1 MENRRSQAA
10 RRRFLRFGRERL
22 IRREG
27 GFVALMVV
35 GVSHTTAPI
44 EVREKLAFRPWEALH
59 SLRRLRE
66 ERLIRE
72 GVVLSTCNRTEIYA
86 VEENAGAVA
95 RISTL
100 LSTRLGNDAARF
112 VYVRRDRDATS
123 HLFAV
128 AAGLDSMI
136 LGEAQ
141 IQGQVKD
148 AWEQCRAESGPILN
162 RMFQSALLAASRA
175 REETGIGRGAA
186 SVSSA
191 AVQLAKKIFGGL
203 GGSRAMI
210 LGAGDVAELALEC
223 LMNEGVRVAIVA
235 NRTHERAQTLAE
247 RHGATAMHYDECW
260 ESLRDVDVLICSTAS
275 PVPVV
280 TTARVRDSIEARGD
294 RPLCILDIALP
305 RDVEAAVGEIDNVF
319 LYDLDDLRAAA
330 AANLEQR
337 EEDVPAARQIL
348 ADEVQKYW
356 DWVAGL
362 AAVPV
367 VREFRDEMDRLR
379 TAELAAALRRLGPL
393 SPEQAEAIEQFSRSL
408 MNKFLHEPSV
418 RLKAAAANGRGL
430 GVVDAARYLFALEG
444 KPHSDTEKGDSTD
457 VA

>member
-1 MENRRSQAA
+1 MA
-10 RRRFLRFGRERL
+10 L
-22 IRREG
+22 I
-27 GFVALMVV
+27 LV

-44 EVREKLAFRPWEALH
+44 EVREKLTFRPWESLH
-59 SLRRLRE
+59 SLARLRE
-66 ERLIRE
+66 DRLIRE

-86 VEENAGAVA
+86 VEDSEGALERVS
-95 RISTL
+95 RV
-100 LSTRLGNDAARF
+100 LSDRLGDDADGF
-112 VYVRRDRDATS
+112 LYVRRDREAAS
-123 HLFAV
+123 HLFEV

-203 GGSRAMI
+203 TGRRAMI

-223 LMNEGVRVAIVA
+223 LLSEGVRVAIVA
-235 NRTHERAQTLAE
+235 NRTHERAQSLAE
-247 RHGATAMHYDECW
+247 RHGATAMHYDQCW
-260 ESLRDVDVLICSTAS
+260 ESLRDVDLLICSTAS
-275 PVPVV
+275 PHPIVTVERIRNAVV
-280 TTARVRDSIEARGD
+280 ARGD
-294 RPLCILDIALP
+294 RPLCVLDIALP
-305 RDVEAAVGEIDNVF
+305 RDVDAAVGDLDNVY

-330 AANLEQR
+330 AANLERR
-337 EEDVPAARQIL
+337 EEDVPAARTVI
-348 ADEVQKYW
+348 AAEVQKYW

-367 VREFRDEMDRLR
+367 VREFREEMDRLR
-379 TAELAAALRRLGPL
+379 STELAAAFRRLGPL
-393 SPEQAEAIEQFSRSL
+393 SAEQAEAIEHFSKSL

-418 RLKAAAANGRGL
+418 RLRAAAANGRGL

-444 KPHSDTEKGDSTD
+444 KGFGINPIATEGSPADVKDVDRTD
-457 VA
+457 IA

>member
-1 MENRRSQAA
+1 MA
-10 RRRFLRFGRERL
+10 L
-22 IRREG
+22 I
-27 GFVALMVV
+27 VA
-35 GVSHTTAPI
+35 GVSHATAPI
-44 EVREKLAFRPWEALH
+44 EVREKLVLRPQE
-59 SLRRLRE
+59 SLAELARLRDAG
-66 ERLIRE
+66 LTRE

-86 VEENAGAVA
+86 VDNGQDVLPEITA
-95 RISTL
+95 L
-100 LSTRLGNDAARF
+100 LSDRLGTDASGLI
-112 VYVRRDRDATS
+112 YVRHDRDAAVP
-123 HLFAV
+123 LFKV
-128 AAGLDSMI
+128 AAGLESRI
-136 LGEAQ
+136 LGEAP
-141 IQGQVKD
+141 IQGQVRD

-162 RMFQSALLAASRA
+162 RLFQSALVAGGRA

-203 GGSRAMI
+203 AGRRAMI

-223 LMNEGVRVAIVA
+223 LLSEGVRVAIVA
-235 NRTHERAQTLAE
+235 NRTHERAQVLAE
-247 RHGATAMHYDECW
+247 RHAATAMHYDQCW
-260 ESLRDVDVLICSTAS
+260 ASLRDVDVLICSTAS

-280 TTARVRDSIEARGD
+280 TIDRVRASVEARGD

-305 RDVEAAVGEIDNVF
+305 RDVDAAVGDLDNVF

-337 EEDVPAARQIL
+337 GEDVPAAKAIIAEESGRF
-348 ADEVQKYW
+348 W

-367 VREFRDEMDRLR
+367 VREFREEMERVR
-379 TAELAAALRRLGPL
+379 STELAAALRRLGPL
-393 SPEQAEAIEQFSRSL
+393 SPAQAEAVEHFSKSL

-430 GVVDAARYLFALEG
+430 GVVDAARYLFALEKQG
-444 KPHSDTEKGDSTD
+444 RREPHDAGADQAISEDTTD
-457 VA
+457 IV

>member
-1 MENRRSQAA
+1 
-10 RRRFLRFGRERL
+10 
-22 IRREG
+22 
-27 GFVALMVV
+27 
-35 GVSHTTAPI
+35 
-44 EVREKLAFRPWEALH
+44 
-59 SLRRLRE
+59 
-66 ERLIRE
+66 
-72 GVVLSTCNRTEIYA
+72 
-86 VEENAGAVA
+86 
-95 RISTL
+95 
-100 LSTRLGNDAARF
+100 
-112 VYVRRDRDATS
+112 
-123 HLFAV
+123 V

-148 AWEQCRAESGPILN
+148 AWQQCRAEAGPTLN
-162 RMFQSALLAASRA
+162 RLFQSALLAGSRA

-203 GGSRAMI
+203 GGRRAMI

-223 LMNEGVRVAIVA
+223 LRAEGVRVAIVA
-235 NRTHERAQTLAE
+235 NRTYERALVLAE
-247 RHGATAMHYDECW
+247 RHSATAMHYDQCW

-280 TTARVRDSIEARGD
+280 TMERVRSSVEARGG
-294 RPLCILDIALP
+294 RPLCVLDIALP
-305 RDVEAAVGEIDNVF
+305 RDVEAAVGDLDNVF

-337 EEDVPAARQIL
+337 GEDVPAARAII
-348 ADEVQKYW
+348 AEESHKYW

-367 VREFRDEMDRLR
+367 VREFREEMDRVR
-379 TAELAAALRRLGPL
+379 SAELAAALRRLGPL
-393 SPEQAEAIEQFSRSL
+393 TPEQADALEHFSKSL

-430 GVVDAARYLFALEG
+430 GVVDAARYLFALENKITSESHG
-444 KPHSDTEKGDSTD
+444 SASENQTSGDTTNL
-457 VA
+457 A

>member
-1 MENRRSQAA
+1 MA
-10 RRRFLRFGRERL
+10 L
-22 IRREG
+22 I
-27 GFVALMVV
+27 LV

-59 SLRRLRE
+59 SLARLRE
-66 ERLIRE
+66 ARLIRE

-86 VEENAGAVA
+86 VEEDEGAIT
-95 RISTL
+95 RISNL
-100 LSTRLGNDAARF
+100 LSDRLGDDVAEF
-112 VYVRRDRDATS
+112 VYVKRDRDATS

-128 AAGLDSMI
+128 ASGLDSMI

-141 IQGQVKD
+141 IQGQVKH
-148 AWEQCRAESGPILN
+148 AWEECRAESGPILN
-162 RMFQSALLAASRA
+162 RMFQTSLLAASRA

-203 GGSRAMI
+203 GNRRAMI

-223 LMNEGVRVAIVA
+223 LLAEGVRVAIVA
-235 NRTHERAQTLAE
+235 NRTHERAQSLAE
-247 RHGATAMHYDECW
+247 KHGATAMHYDQCW

-275 PVPVV
+275 PHPVV
-280 TTARVRDSIEARGD
+280 TVERVRSSIEARGD
-294 RPLCILDIALP
+294 KPLCILDIALP
-305 RDVEAAVGEIDNVF
+305 RDVDAAVGDLDNVF

-330 AANLEQR
+330 EANLERR
-337 EEDVPAARQIL
+337 EENVPAAREII
-348 ADEVQKYW
+348 AAEVQKYW

-362 AAVPV
+362 TAVPV
-367 VREFRDEMDRLR
+367 VREFREEMDKLR
-379 TAELAAALRRLGPL
+379 STELAAAFRRLGPL
-393 SPEQAEAIEQFSRSL
+393 SPEQAEAIEHFSRSL

-430 GVVDAARYLFALEG
+430 GVVDAARYLFALER
-444 KPHSDTEKGDSTD
+444 KHADTEGASQERDSFSQAREGEPTD
-457 VA
+457 IG

>member
-1 MENRRSQAA
+1 MA
-10 RRRFLRFGRERL
+10 L
-22 IRREG
+22 I
-27 GFVALMVV
+27 VA
-35 GVSHTTAPI
+35 GISHVTAPI
-44 EVREKLAFRPWEALH
+44 EVREKLTFRPQDAVRELAH
-59 SLRRLRE
+59 LRD

-72 GVVLSTCNRTEIYA
+72 GVILSTCNRTEIYA
-86 VEENAGAVA
+86 VEESGDAL
-95 RISTL
+95 SDFSSL
-100 LSTRLGNDAARF
+100 LSRRLGRDVAEF
-112 VYVRRDRDATS
+112 MYVHRDREATS
-123 HLFAV
+123 HLFGV

-162 RMFQSALLAASRA
+162 RMFQSALQAASRA

-210 LGAGDVAELALEC
+210 LGAGDVAEIALEC

-280 TTARVRDSIEARGD
+280 TVGRVRDSIEARGD

-330 AANLEQR
+330 EANLEQR
-337 EEDVPAARQIL
+337 AEDVPAARQIL

-393 SPEQAEAIEQFSRSL
+393 TPEQADAIEQFSRSL

-444 KPHSDTEKGDSTD
+444 KPHSDMEKGDSTD
-457 VA
+457 IA

>member
-1 MENRRSQAA
+1 MA
-10 RRRFLRFGRERL
+10 L
-22 IRREG
+22 I
-27 GFVALMVV
+27 VA
-35 GVSHTTAPI
+35 GVSHVTAPI
-44 EVREKLAFRPWEALH
+44 EVREKLTFRPQDAVRQLAQ
-59 SLRRLRE
+59 LRDE
-66 ERLIRE
+66 GLIRE
-72 GVVLSTCNRTEIYA
+72 GVILSTCNRTEIYA
-86 VEENAGAVA
+86 VEDSGDTLSD
-95 RISTL
+95 ISSL
-100 LSTRLGNDAARF
+100 LSSRLGGDAAGF
-112 VYVRRDRDATS
+112 IYVHRDREASS
-123 HLFAV
+123 HLFGV

-175 REETGIGRGAA
+175 RAETGIGRGAA

-203 GGSRAMI
+203 GGRRAMI

-223 LMNEGVRVAIVA
+223 LLSEGVRVAIVA
-235 NRTHERAQTLAE
+235 NRTHERAQALAE
-247 RHGATAMHYDECW
+247 RHGATATHYDDFW
-260 ESLRDVDVLICSTAS
+260 KSLHEVDLMICSTAS

-280 TTARVRDSIEARGD
+280 TVARVRNSIDARGD

-330 AANLEQR
+330 AANLEER
-337 EEDVPAARQIL
+337 GEDVPAAREII
-348 ADEVQKYW
+348 AEEVQKYW

-379 TAELAAALRRLGPL
+379 STELAAAFRRLGPL
-393 SPEQAEAIEQFSRSL
+393 SPEQAEAIEHFSRSL

-430 GVVDAARYLFALEG
+430 GVVDAARYLFALEK
-444 KPHSDTEKGDSTD
+444 KPRSDLEQGDSTD
-457 VA
+457 IA

>member
-1 MENRRSQAA
+1 MA
-10 RRRFLRFGRERL
+10 L
-22 IRREG
+22 I
-27 GFVALMVV
+27 VA
-35 GVSHTTAPI
+35 GISHVTAPI
-44 EVREKLAFRPWEALH
+44 EVREKLTFRPPDAVRELAH
-59 SLRRLRE
+59 LRD

-72 GVVLSTCNRTEIYA
+72 GVILSTCNRTEIYA
-86 VEENAGAVA
+86 VEESEDAL
-95 RISTL
+95 SDFSSL
-100 LSTRLGNDAARF
+100 LSSRLGRDVAEF
-112 VYVRRDRDATS
+112 MYVHRDREATL
-123 HLFAV
+123 HLFGV

-148 AWEQCRAESGPILN
+148 AWEQCRSESGPILN
-162 RMFQSALLAASRA
+162 RMFQSALQAASRA

-210 LGAGDVAELALEC
+210 LGAGDVAEIALEC

-235 NRTHERAQTLAE
+235 NRTHERAKVLAE

-280 TTARVRDSIEARGD
+280 TVGRVRDSIEARGD

-330 AANLEQR
+330 EANLEQR
-337 EEDVPAARQIL
+337 AEDVPAARQIL

-356 DWVAGL
+356 DWMAGL

-379 TAELAAALRRLGPL
+379 TVELAAALRRLGPL

-444 KPHSDTEKGDSTD
+444 KPDSDTEKGDSTD
-457 VA
+457 IA

>member
-1 MENRRSQAA
+1 
-10 RRRFLRFGRERL
+10 
-22 IRREG
+22 
-27 GFVALMVV
+27 VALILV
-35 GVSHTTAPI
+35 GVNHTTAPI

-59 SLRRLRE
+59 SLGRLKAQ
-66 ERLIRE
+66 RLIRE

-86 VEENAGAVA
+86 VEENEGALE
-95 RISTL
+95 RISGL
-100 LSTRLGNDAARF
+100 LSDRLQNDADGF
-112 VYVRRDRDATS
+112 VYVKRDREATS
-123 HLFAV
+123 HLFEV

-203 GGSRAMI
+203 GGRRAMI

-223 LMNEGVRVAIVA
+223 LLTEGVHVAIVA
-235 NRTHERAQTLAE
+235 NRTHERAQALAE
-247 RHGATAMHYDECW
+247 RHGATAMHYDQCW
-260 ESLRDVDVLICSTAS
+260 ESLREVDVLICSTAS
-275 PVPVV
+275 PHPVV
-280 TTARVRDSIEARGD
+280 TVDRVRSAVDARGD

-305 RDVEAAVGEIDNVF
+305 RDVDSAVGDLDNVF
-319 LYDLDDLRAAA
+319 LYDLDDLRSAA
-330 AANLEQR
+330 AANLERR
-337 EEDVPAARQIL
+337 EENVPAAREII
-348 ADEVQKYW
+348 AAEVQKYW

-362 AAVPV
+362 TAVPV
-367 VREFRDEMDRLR
+367 VREFREEMDRVR
-379 TAELAAALRRLGPL
+379 STELAAAFRRLGPL
-393 SPEQAEAIEQFSRSL
+393 TAEQVAAIEHFSKSL

-430 GVVDAARYLFALEG
+430 GVVDAARYLFALDDKASATESDATEG
-444 KPHSDTEKGDSTD
+444 TRVDQREGQGEPTD
-457 VA
+457 IA

>member
-1 MENRRSQAA
+1 
-10 RRRFLRFGRERL
+10 
-22 IRREG
+22 
-27 GFVALMVV
+27 VALIVV

-59 SLRRLRE
+59 ALARLRDDKQ
-66 ERLIRE
+66 IRE
-72 GVVLSTCNRTEIYA
+72 GVVLSTCNRTELYA
-86 VEENAGAVA
+86 VEESNSAAA
-95 RISTL
+95 HISGV
-100 LSTRLGNDAARF
+100 LSERLGDDVAEF
-112 VYVRRDRDATS
+112 EYVRRDREAAA

-141 IQGQVKD
+141 IQGQVKS
-148 AWEQCRAESGPILN
+148 AWEECRAESGPILN

-203 GGSRAMI
+203 GGRRAMV
-210 LGAGDVAELALEC
+210 LGAGDVAEIALEC
-223 LMNEGVRVAIVA
+223 LLSEGVRVAIVA
-235 NRTHERAQTLAE
+235 NRTHERAHSLAE
-247 RHGATAMHYDECW
+247 RHGATAMHYDQCW

-275 PVPVV
+275 PHPVV
-280 TTARVRDSIEARGD
+280 TVDRIHGSLQARGD

-305 RDVEAAVGEIDNVF
+305 RDVDAAVGDLDNVY

-330 AANLEQR
+330 AANLERR
-337 EEDVPAARQIL
+337 EEDVPAARAVIM
-348 ADEVQKYW
+348 DEAQKYW

-367 VREFRDEMDRLR
+367 VREFREEMDKLR
-379 TAELAAALRRLGPL
+379 AAELAAAFRRLGPL
-393 SPEQAEAIEQFSRSL
+393 LPEQAEAIEHFSRSL

-430 GVVDAARYLFALEG
+430 AVVDAARYLFALE
-444 KPHSDTEKGDSTD
+444 STRTDDVRKGD
-457 VA
+457 

>member
-1 MENRRSQAA
+1 M
-10 RRRFLRFGRERL
+10 
-22 IRREG
+22 
-27 GFVALMVV
+27 ALTVI
-35 GVSHTTAPI
+35 GVSHATAPI

-59 SLRRLRE
+59 SLARLK
-66 ERLIRE
+66 ERGLIRE
-72 GVVLSTCNRTEIYA
+72 GVILSTCNRTEIYV
-86 VEENAGAVA
+86 VEESEDAIE
-95 RISTL
+95 RISAM
-100 LSTRLGNDAARF
+100 LSDRLGGDAGGF
-112 VYVRRDRDATS
+112 VYLRRDREATA
-123 HLFAV
+123 HLFGV
-128 AAGLDSMI
+128 AAGLESMI

-162 RMFQSALLAASRA
+162 RMFQSALLTASRA

-203 GGSRAMI
+203 GSRRAMI

-223 LMNEGVRVAIVA
+223 LLSEGVRVAIVA
-235 NRTHERAQTLAE
+235 NRTYERAQSMAE

-260 ESLRDVDVLICSTAS
+260 DSLRDVDLLLCSTSS
-275 PVPVV
+275 PHPVV
-280 TTARVRDSIEARGD
+280 TVERVRAGVEARGD

-305 RDVEAAVGEIDNVF
+305 RDVDAAVGDLDNVF

-337 EEDVPAARQIL
+337 EENVPAARTII
-348 ADEVQKYW
+348 AEEVQKYW

-362 AAVPV
+362 TAVPL
-367 VREFRDEMDRLR
+367 VREFREEMDRLR
-379 TAELAAALRRLGPL
+379 STELAAAFRRLGPIT
-393 SPEQAEAIEQFSRSL
+393 PEQAEAIEHFSKSL

-430 GVVDAARYLFALEG
+430 GVVDAARYLFALER
-444 KPHSDTEKGDSTD
+444 KPDDARDPEPTD
-457 VA
+457 LA

>member
-1 MENRRSQAA
+1 
-10 RRRFLRFGRERL
+10 
-22 IRREG
+22 
-27 GFVALMVV
+27 VALIVA
-35 GVSHTTAPI
+35 GVSHVTAPI
-44 EVREKLAFRPWEALH
+44 EVREKLTFRPQDAVRELAQ
-59 SLRRLRE
+59 LRG

-72 GVVLSTCNRTEIYA
+72 GVILSTCNRTEVYV
-86 VEENAGAVA
+86 VEESRDTVSD
-95 RISTL
+95 ISSL
-100 LSTRLGNDAARF
+100 LSTRLGCDAAGF
-112 VYVRRDRDATS
+112 MYVHRDREATS
-123 HLFAV
+123 HLFDV

-162 RMFQSALLAASRA
+162 RMFQSAQLAASRA
-175 REETGIGRGAA
+175 RAETGIGRGAA

-203 GGSRAMI
+203 GGRRAMI

-223 LMNEGVRVAIVA
+223 LSSEGVRVAIVA
-235 NRTHERAQTLAE
+235 NRTYARAQALAE
-247 RHGATAMHYDECW
+247 RHGATATHYDECW
-260 ESLRDVDVLICSTAS
+260 ESLRDVDLMICSTAS

-280 TTARVRDSIEARGD
+280 TAARVRDSIEARGD

-337 EEDVPAARQIL
+337 GEDVPAAREII
-348 ADEVQKYW
+348 AEEVQKYW

-379 TAELAAALRRLGPL
+379 STELAAALRRLGPL
-393 SPEQAEAIEQFSRSL
+393 SPEQTEAIEHFSKSL

-430 GVVDAARYLFALEG
+430 GVVDAARYLFALEN
-444 KPHSDTEKGDSTD
+444 KPRSDTEKGDPTD
-457 VA
+457 FD

>member
-1 MENRRSQAA
+1 MA
-10 RRRFLRFGRERL
+10 L
-22 IRREG
+22 I
-27 GFVALMVV
+27 VA
-35 GVSHTTAPI
+35 GVSHMTAPI
-44 EVREKLAFRPWEALH
+44 EVREKLAFRPQDAVRELAE
-59 SLRRLRE
+59 LRE
-66 ERLIRE
+66 EKLIRE

-86 VEENAGAVA
+86 VEESSDTLAD
-95 RISTL
+95 ITSL
-100 LSTRLGNDAARF
+100 LSNRLGSDAAEF
-112 VYVRRDRDATS
+112 MYAHRDRDATA
-123 HLFAV
+123 HLFGV

-141 IQGQVKD
+141 IQGQVKE

-203 GGSRAMI
+203 GGRRAMI

-223 LMNEGVRVAIVA
+223 LLNEGVRVAIVA
-235 NRTHERAQTLAE
+235 NRTHERAQTLAG

-260 ESLRDVDVLICSTAS
+260 ASLRDVDVLICSTAS

-280 TTARVRDSIEARGD
+280 TMSRVRDSIAARGG
-294 RPLCILDIALP
+294 RPLCVLDIALP
-305 RDVEAAVGEIDNVF
+305 RDVEASVGDIASVF

-337 EEDVPAARQIL
+337 GEDVPAAREIITE
-348 ADEVQKYW
+348 EVQKYW

-367 VREFRDEMDRLR
+367 VREFREEMDRLR
-379 TAELAAALRRLGPL
+379 STELAAALKRLGPL
-393 SPEQAEAIEQFSRSL
+393 SPEQAEAIEHFSRSL

-430 GVVDAARYLFALEG
+430 GVVDAARYLFALE
-444 KPHSDTEKGDSTD
+444 KKSRSELEKGDSTD
-457 VA
+457 IA

>member
-1 MENRRSQAA
+1 MA
-10 RRRFLRFGRERL
+10 L
-22 IRREG
+22 I
-27 GFVALMVV
+27 VV

-44 EVREKLAFRPWEALH
+44 EVREKLTFRPRECVRVLG
-59 SLRRLRE
+59 RLRAE
-66 ERLIRE
+66 GLIRE

-86 VEENAGAVA
+86 VEEKSVGLSEIESILSDRLGVD
-95 RISTL
+95 
-100 LSTRLGNDAARF
+100 STRF
-112 VYVRRDRDATS
+112 TYVRRDREATS

-141 IQGQVKD
+141 IQGQVRD
-148 AWEQCRAESGPILN
+148 AWEQCRTEAGPILN
-162 RMFQSALLAASRA
+162 RMFQTALLAASRA

-186 SVSSA
+186 SVSSS

-203 GGSRAMI
+203 AGRRAMI

-223 LMNEGVRVAIVA
+223 LLNEGVRVAIVA
-235 NRTHERAQTLAE
+235 NRTHERALSLAE

-260 ESLRDVDVLICSTAS
+260 QLLRDVDVLICSTAAPS
-275 PVPVV
+275 PVV
-280 TTARVRDSIEARGD
+280 TVARVRDSIEARGD
-294 RPLCILDIALP
+294 RPLCVLDIALP
-305 RDVEAAVGEIDNVF
+305 RDVEAAVGDLDNVF

-337 EEDVPAARQIL
+337 EEDVPAARAII
-348 ADEVQKYW
+348 AEEVQKFW

-379 TAELAAALRRLGPL
+379 STELAAALRRIGPL
-393 SPEQAEAIEQFSRSL
+393 SPEQADVIEQFSKSL
-408 MNKFLHEPSV
+408 MNKFMHEPSV
-418 RLKAAAANGRGL
+418 RLKAAAANGQGL
-430 GVVDAARYLFALEG
+430 GVVDAARYLFALET
-444 KPHSDTEKGDSTD
+444 KADSGDSTD
-457 VA
+457 IA

>member
-1 MENRRSQAA
+1 MA
-10 RRRFLRFGRERL
+10 L
-22 IRREG
+22 I
-27 GFVALMVV
+27 VI
-35 GVSHTTAPI
+35 GVSHATAPI
-44 EVREKLAFRPWEALH
+44 EVREKLSFRPQEAVRVLGQ
-59 SLRRLRE
+59 LRE

-72 GVVLSTCNRTEIYA
+72 GVMLSTCNRTEIYA
-86 VEENAGAVA
+86 VEGSDEALT
-95 RISTL
+95 RIESL
-100 LSTRLGNDAARF
+100 LSDRLGEDAGRF

-141 IQGQVKD
+141 IHGQVRD
-148 AWEQCRAESGPILN
+148 AWEECRSESGPILN
-162 RMFQSALLAASRA
+162 RMFQTALLAASRA

-203 GGSRAMI
+203 GGRRAMI

-223 LMNEGVRVAIVA
+223 LLNEGVRVAIVA
-235 NRTHERAQTLAE
+235 NRTHERAQSVAE
-247 RHGATAMHYDECW
+247 RHGATALHYDECW
-260 ESLRDVDVLICSTAS
+260 QSLRDVDLLICSTAS

-280 TTARVRDSIEARGD
+280 TVARVRDSIEARGD
-294 RPLCILDIALP
+294 RPLCVLDIALP
-305 RDVEAAVGEIDNVF
+305 RDVEVAVGDLDNVF

-337 EEDVPAARQIL
+337 QEDLPAAREII
-348 ADEVQKYW
+348 AAEVQKFW

-367 VREFRDEMDRLR
+367 VREFRDEMERLR
-379 TAELAAALRRLGPL
+379 SAELAAALRRIGPL
-393 SPEQAEAIEQFSRSL
+393 SPEQADAIEQFSKSL

-430 GVVDAARYLFALEG
+430 GVVDAARYLFALETKTDAEG
-444 KPHSDTEKGDSTD
+444 STD
-457 VA
+457 IG

>member
-1 MENRRSQAA
+1 M
-10 RRRFLRFGRERL
+10 
-22 IRREG
+22 I
-27 GFVALMVV
+27 VV

-59 SLRRLRE
+59 ALARLRE
-66 ERLIRE
+66 ARLIRE

-86 VEENAGAVA
+86 VEENDGAVS
-95 RISTL
+95 RISAL
-100 LSTRLGNDAARF
+100 LSERLGNDADEF
-112 VYVRRDRDATS
+112 VYLRRDRDATS

-128 AAGLDSMI
+128 AAGLESMI

-141 IQGQVKD
+141 IQGQVKK
-148 AWEQCRAESGPILN
+148 AWEECRAESGPILN
-162 RMFQSALLAASRA
+162 RMFQTALLAASRT

-203 GGSRAMI
+203 GGRRAMI

-223 LMNEGVRVAIVA
+223 LTAEGVRVAIVA
-235 NRTHERAQTLAE
+235 NRTYERAESLADK
-247 RHGATAMHYDECW
+247 HGATAMHYEQSW
-260 ESLRDVDVLICSTAS
+260 ESLRDVDVLLCSTSS
-275 PVPVV
+275 PHPVV
-280 TTARVRDSIEARGD
+280 TVERIRGSIHARGD
-294 RPLCILDIALP
+294 KPLCILDIALP
-305 RDVEAAVGEIDNVF
+305 RDVEAAVGELDNVF

-337 EEDVPAARQIL
+337 EENVPAAREII
-348 ADEVQKYW
+348 AAEVQKYW

-362 AAVPV
+362 TAVPV
-367 VREFRDEMDRLR
+367 VREFREEMDRLR
-379 TAELAAALRRLGPL
+379 STELAAAFRRLGPL
-393 SPEQAEAIEQFSRSL
+393 SAEQADAIEHFSKSL

-430 GVVDAARYLFALEG
+430 GVVDAARYLFALDRD
-444 KPHSDTEKGDSTD
+444 KADSDTAAERETPDD
-457 VA
+457 VKTGGPSDIA